1 MKDPAFLAAGKKCCG
16 DLNPESYKTVAAAVT
31 RAINSP
37 KSLLERFIK
46 ATAGP

>member
-1 MKDPAFLAAGKKCCG
+1 MKDPAFLAAAKKCCA
-16 DLNPESYKTVAAAVT
+16 DLNPATHDAVAAAVA

-46 ATAGP
+46 ATGS

>member
-1 MKDPAFLAAGKKCCG
+1 MKDPASLATAKKCCA
-16 DLNPESYKTVAAAVT
+16 DLDPAAHDKVAAAVA

-46 ATAGP
+46 AIGS